1 LTSGILTYNIPD
13 MFNNNERDKM
23 SNLKID
29 IIKKVMMLDT
39 KKELQNVL
47 DVVGN
52 SISRELDNDDKE
64 QEEFRQWKSKKN
76 SEETNDSF

>member
-1 LTSGILTYNIPD
+1 
-13 MFNNNERDKM
+13 MFNNNGESKM

-39 KKELQNVL
+39 RQELQNVL

-52 SISRELDNDDKE
+52 SISRELDNDAKDQEAFAKWKE
-64 QEEFRQWKSKKN
+64 ERGKN
-76 SEETNDSF
+76 ETTF

>member
-1 LTSGILTYNIPD
+1 
-13 MFNNNERDKM
+13 MFNKKGESKM

-39 KKELQNVL
+39 RQELQNVL

-52 SISRELDNDDKE
+52 SISRELDNDAKDQEAFAKWKE
-64 QEEFRQWKSKKN
+64 ERGKN
-76 SEETNDSF
+76 ETTF

>member
-1 LTSGILTYNIPD
+1 
-13 MFNNNERDKM
+13 M

-39 KKELQNVL
+39 RQELQNVL

>member
-1 LTSGILTYNIPD
+1 MTSGILTYNIPD

-52 SISRELDNDDKE
+52 SINRELDNDDKE

>member
-1 LTSGILTYNIPD
+1 
-13 MFNNNERDKM
+13 M

-39 KKELQNVL
+39 RQELQNVL

-52 SISRELDNDDKE
+52 SISRELDNEDKE
-64 QEEFRQWKSKKN
+64 QEEFKQWKSKKN
-76 SEETNDSF
+76 SEETNDITF